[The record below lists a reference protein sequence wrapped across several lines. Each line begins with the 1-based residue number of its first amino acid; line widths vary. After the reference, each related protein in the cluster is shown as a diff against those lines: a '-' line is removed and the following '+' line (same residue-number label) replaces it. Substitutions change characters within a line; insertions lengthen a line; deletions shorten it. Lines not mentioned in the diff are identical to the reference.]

1 MPVEEAHRRGFISR
15 IVPQNQL
22 ESHVNEWLY
31 SEKGLVNTCY
41 PNSMN
46 NAKGLVINEETRM
59 MLHEINKNE
68 ADVLQQSWKS
78 EECAEALQKFYT
90 RKSK

>member
-1 MPVEEAHRRGFISR
+1 MF
-15 IVPQNQL
+15 
-22 ESHVNEWLY
+22 
-31 SEKGLVNTCY
+31 
-41 PNSMN
+41 
-46 NAKGLVINEETRM
+46 NAKGLVMNEEKRL

-78 EECAEALQKFYT
+78 KECAEALQKFYT